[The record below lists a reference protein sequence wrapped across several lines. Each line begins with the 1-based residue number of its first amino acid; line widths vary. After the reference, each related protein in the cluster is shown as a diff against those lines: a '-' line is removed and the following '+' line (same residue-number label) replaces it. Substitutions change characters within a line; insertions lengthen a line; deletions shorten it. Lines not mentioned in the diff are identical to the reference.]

1 MSEIQNEAATNLQA
15 IIEEERQKRI
25 DAENMSQALIEEF
38 RSCNDF
44 DDVRTLFKDKV
55 REIAPQALINIT
67 MLMNTAESESVKAN
81 LNKWVLEWAMS
92 DKIDGSGSEISKLID
107 QLKKNPTPTPN
118 EVT

>member
-1 MSEIQNEAATNLQA
+1 MSEIQNQSAINLQA
-15 IIEEERQKRI
+15 IIEDERQKRI
-25 DAENMSQALIEEF
+25 DAENMSKALIEEF
-38 RSCNDF
+38 RSCSDF
-44 DDVRTLFKDKV
+44 DDVRTKFKEKI

-67 MLMNTAESESVKAN
+67 NLMTTAESESVRAN